1 MTKTCGMPLALPPH
15 AALFTFEKLTGMPS
29 TSSPSDRSSRFR
41 LHKRFT
47 PLVFAFYMAAIM
59 ALLMCAVIVAAK
71 DGLNSHYVQHVLQ
84 AYVLAMPAAFC
95 CVLLVRPLVMRLVA
109 LTVRH

>member
-1 MTKTCGMPLALPPH
+1 
-15 AALFTFEKLTGMPS
+15 
-29 TSSPSDRSSRFR
+29 
-41 LHKRFT
+41 
-47 PLVFAFYMAAIM
+47 M
-59 ALLMCAVIVAAK
+59 ALLMCGVIVAAK

>member
-1 MTKTCGMPLALPPH
+1 MASVSY
-15 AALFTFEKLTGMPS
+15 AALFIFEKLTGMPP
-29 TSSPSDRSSRFR
+29 TSSRLSRLR
-41 LHKRFT
+41 VHKRFT

-59 ALLMCAVIVAAK
+59 ALLMCGVIVAAK
-71 DGLNSHYVQHVLQ
+71 DGVNSSYVQHVLQ

>member
-1 MTKTCGMPLALPPH
+1 
-15 AALFTFEKLTGMPS
+15 MPS
-29 TSSPSDRSSRFR
+29 TSSRLSRLR
-41 LHKRFT
+41 VHKRFT

-59 ALLMCAVIVAAK
+59 ALLMCGVIVAAK
-71 DGLNSHYVQHVLQ
+71 DGVNSSYVQHVLQ

-109 LTVRH
+109 LTVRR

>member
-1 MTKTCGMPLALPPH
+1 MTKTCGKPLALPPH

-59 ALLMCAVIVAAK
+59 ALLMCGVIVAAK
-71 DGLNSHYVQHVLQ
+71 DGLNSHYVQQVLQ

>member
-1 MTKTCGMPLALPPH
+1 MTKTCGMPLALPPD